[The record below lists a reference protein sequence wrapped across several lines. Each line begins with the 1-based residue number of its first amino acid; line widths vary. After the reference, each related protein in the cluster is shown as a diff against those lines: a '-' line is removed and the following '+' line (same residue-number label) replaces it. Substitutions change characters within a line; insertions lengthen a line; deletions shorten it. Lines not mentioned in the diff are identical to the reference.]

1 MDLKT
6 SFIQNARPFIY
17 CSHLPVY
24 FVCRSNSFHFIN
36 YTPKCVSCVR
46 CVFCLSFCMHTKSV
60 YILCI
65 LVLCVLSV
73 HCSYAV
79 CVNVC
84 ARSFVRSFVYC
95 LNILNMPARLNY
107 TPFISFHP
115 NAFYVFLLKYVH
127 KIARVAARTHNRNT
141 VNPAEPTPVFPNVK
155 FKRFNRME

>member
-1 MDLKT
+1 MRDRL
-6 SFIQNARPFIY
+6 FIAR
-17 CSHLPVY
+17 
-24 FVCRSNSFHFIN
+24 
-36 YTPKCVSCVR
+36 
-46 CVFCLSFCMHTKSV
+46 VFCLPKQFISFHKLHTKMRIV
-60 YILCI
+60 CPMCI
-65 LVLCVLSV
+65 LSIIL
-73 HCSYAV
+73 YAYQV
-79 CVNVC
+79 SLYIVYFGVVC
-84 ARSFVRSFVYC
+84 AQCSLFIRCLCECVCSFVRSFVYC